1 MTVAPAPDAQRILVI
16 RLGALGDLVQ
26 CFDAFQAIRRH
37 HPGAHV
43 TLLTGPAFV
52 GFGRAMPWFD
62 DVWADPRGR
71 SPLAYWRLRAQLRA
85 GRFDT
90 IYDLQNK
97 PRTAR
102 YFWLMG
108 PGRRPLWSGAARGA
122 AFPLPSLT
130 GLHNHDRYRVQLQA
144 AGVPDT
150 GPADLGWLA
159 GDVDGLAPEGPF
171 VLLVPGCS
179 PHLPHKRWPAER
191 YAMLG
196 RRLADRGLTPVVVGT
211 EADRDAAGAI
221 VRGCPWAVDLVGRT
235 SLGQLA
241 SLARRAEGA
250 VGNDTG
256 PIFLTAALGCS
267 TLMIMSHHTDPARS
281 APWGSDAAWIKVL
294 DLTDLGVD
302 AVETALRLR
311 PKPDVA
317 PDGDA
322 DGEMDGENA
331 PV

>member
-1 MTVAPAPDAQRILVI
+1 MTGPEAKRILVI

-26 CFDAFQAIRRH
+26 CFDAFQAIRRR
-37 HPGAHV
+37 HPQAHV

-71 SPLAYWRLRAQLRA
+71 SPLAYWRLRRQLRT

-108 PGRRPLWSGAARGA
+108 PGRRPLWSGAAPGA
-122 AFPLPSLT
+122 AFPLPDLK
-130 GLHNHDRYRVQLQA
+130 GLHNHNRYRVQLEA

-159 GDVDGLAPEGPF
+159 GDVDGLALEGPF

-211 EADRDAAGAI
+211 EADRDAARAI
-221 VRGCPWAVDLVGRT
+221 VRDCPWAVDLVGRT

-256 PIFLTAALGCS
+256 PIFLTAALGCP

-281 APWGSDAAWIKVL
+281 APWGPDAAWIKVL
-294 DLTDLGVD
+294 DLADLGVD

-317 PDGDA
+317 PDGEP
-322 DGEMDGENA
+322 DGANA
-331 PV
+331 PA